1 MLEIQRDVIQFLSM
15 KCNMWTFE
23 AVDKQTNFKKS
34 FEIQSEKLS
43 GNYIKELLSFINTLA
58 EESYIVVGDFNDGN
72 ISIDDTILSDVA
84 KELGKANVLTF
95 SLGLDRIDY
104 IFVSTDIEVL
114 DYDVLIENMSDHYPI
129 IANINI

>member
-43 GNYIKELLSFINTLA
+43 GNYIKELLSFGCDNDIMAVPIQEILITQRYTLK
-58 EESYIVVGDFNDGN
+58 YLQTTQYHVRGLLFFFFFN
-72 ISIDDTILSDVA
+72 
-84 KELGKANVLTF
+84 
-95 SLGLDRIDY
+95 
-104 IFVSTDIEVL
+104 
-114 DYDVLIENMSDHYPI
+114 
-129 IANINI
+129 